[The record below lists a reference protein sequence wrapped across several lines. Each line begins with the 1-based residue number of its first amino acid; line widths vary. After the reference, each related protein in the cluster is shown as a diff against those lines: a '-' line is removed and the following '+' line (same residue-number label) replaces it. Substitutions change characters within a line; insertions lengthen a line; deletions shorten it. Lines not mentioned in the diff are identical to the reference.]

1 MFVSTLKTTLKT
13 IGAAAL
19 ISAVSAAS
27 AIAADANDIYEAGTI
42 PVTVNLLGV
51 EVADGPIYISVQKRE
66 QYRGMAGHG
75 TIIKLATPGNMTA
88 TVKVAEPGEYSV
100 SVWHD
105 MDDNRVFGMD
115 EKTYRPTEGWGAS
128 GNVPTDRMPTFDD
141 VKITVESFGTTVD
154 VPMIY
159 PS

>member
-1 MFVSTLKTTLKT
+1 MFVKTLKT

-19 ISAVSAAS
+19 LSMVPVAGAT
-27 AIAADANDIYEAGTI
+27 AADLGDEIYEKGTI
-42 PVTVNLLGV
+42 PVTVNLSAV
-51 EVADGPIYISVQKRE
+51 EIADGPIYISVQKRE

-75 TIIKLATPGNMTA
+75 TILKLATPGNMTA
-88 TVKVAEPGEYSV
+88 TVKVSEPGDYAV

-105 MDDNRVFGMD
+105 MDDNLVFGMSED
-115 EKTYRPTEGWGAS
+115 YRPTEGWGAS

-141 VKITVESFGTTVD
+141 VKIKVESFGATVS

>member
-1 MFVSTLKTTLKT
+1 MFVNTFKT

-19 ISAVSAAS
+19 ITVISAVGAT
-27 AIAADANDIYEAGTI
+27 AADLTNDIYEVGTI
-42 PVTVNLLGV
+42 PVTINLSDV
-51 EVADGPIYISVQKRE
+51 KIADGPIYISVQKRE
-66 QYRGMAGHG
+66 QYMGMKGHG
-75 TIIKLATPGNMTA
+75 AILRTVTPGNMTA

-105 MDDNRVFGMD
+105 MDDDTVFDMD
-115 EKTYRPTEGWGAS
+115 ETYRPSEGWGAS

-141 VKITVESFGTTVD
+141 VKVNVESFGTTVD
-154 VPMIY
+154 IPLVY